1 MKRFRSLDPE
11 TGLIS
16 TPTAE
21 AHYMHTST
29 DVFAKVRDHERSEL
43 LAAARAADVL
53 PYFHVLTS
61 PAMPVVEMEG
71 AERIMLGSN
80 NYLGLTGDERVMQG
94 AEDALHRYGTGLT
107 GSRLLNGTIPLHLQL
122 EREIAE
128 WMDCEDAIVFTTGHQ
143 ANIGTLGTLLG
154 PQDTVIADS
163 GDHASILDGCL
174 LSRAKL
180 RPFRHNRL
188 DKLEKMLQRA
198 QDDGGGILVVVD
210 GVFSMEGDIAPLAEI
225 CDLCERYG
233 ARLMV
238 DEAHGAGVLG
248 ARGAGTAELLGVA
261 DRVDLRM
268 GTFSKSLASCGGFV
282 AGSHEVIEYL
292 RLYSRAFLFTASAV
306 PAAVG
311 AAAAALRVLRSEDGP
326 PLLARVLENARVLR
340 DGLQERGF
348 AVVSAQ
354 RLALDAGAQR
364 HAPGL
369 IAAGGDTGV
378 GATQATI
385 VTPIVPVLVGDDWK
399 AALLWRALYDAGVFV
414 NTALHPAVP
423 PGGAL
428 LRTSVMATHD
438 EATLQRALDVFAAV
452 KAEFESEH
460 GPLPGPGEHSSA
472 PSSPT
477 V

>member
-1 MKRFRSLDPE
+1 MQ
-11 TGLIS
+11 
-16 TPTAE
+16 
-21 AHYMHTST
+21 TST
-29 DVFAKVRDHERSEL
+29 DVFAKVHDHERSEL
-43 LAAARAADVL
+43 LAAAREADVL
-53 PYFHVLTS
+53 PYFHLLDS

-80 NYLGLTGDERVMQG
+80 NYLGLTGDERVMKG
-94 AEDALHRYGTGLT
+94 AEDALHRFGTGLT
-107 GSRLLNGTIPLHLQL
+107 GSRLLNGTIPLHLEL

-128 WMDCEDAIVFTTGHQ
+128 WMETDDAIVFTTGHQ
-143 ANIGTLGTLLG
+143 ANLGTLGTLLG
-154 PQDTVIADS
+154 PSDTVIVDS

-198 QDDGGGILVVVD
+198 QADGGGVLVVVD
-210 GVFSMEGDIAPLAEI
+210 GVFSMEGDIAPLGEI
-225 CDLCERYG
+225 CELCERYG

-248 ARGAGTAELLGVA
+248 ARGAGTAELLGVV

-282 AGSHEVIEYL
+282 AGSREVIEYL
-292 RLYSRAFLFTASAV
+292 RLYSRPFLFTASAV
-306 PAAVG
+306 PAALG
-311 AAAAALRVLRSEDGP
+311 AALGALRVLRSDDGP
-326 PLLARVLENARVLR
+326 ELLARVLENARHLR

-348 AVVSAQ
+348 AVVSPQ
-354 RLALDAGAQR
+354 ALPGDGGVQLS
-364 HAPGL
+364 APGVL
-369 IAAGGDTGV
+369 AEEASAGDAS
-378 GATQATI
+378 GATASTI
-385 VTPIVPVLVGDDWK
+385 VTPIVPVLVGDDWQ

-438 EATLQRALDVFAAV
+438 AATLDRALDAFTRV
-452 KAEFESEH
+452 KADFEAEH
-460 GPLPGPGEHSSA
+460 GPLPSSH
-472 PSSPT
+472 
-477 V
+477 